1 MSISVDKDYLV
12 VKMKAEDMTSSVMRA
27 GCGDALHLLGW
38 TWKVVSTDWFG
49 VNETLTKTITLHR
62 EDSPISVVEA
72 IHTNCY
78 PVRIS
83 IENYEKEKRKN
94 D

>member
-12 VKMKAEDMTSSVMRA
+12 VKMKAEDMTSRVMRA
-27 GCGDALHLLGW
+27 GCGDTLHLLGW
-38 TWKVVSTDWFG
+38 AWTVVSTDWYG
-49 VNETLTKTITLHR
+49 INETLTKTITLRR
-62 EDSPISVVEA
+62 EDSPISAIEA

-78 PVRIS
+78 PVRFS
-83 IENYEKEKRKN
+83 IESYEKEKNKN